1 MGIHKCMVAMKMLAN
16 GCSADSLDD
25 HLKMGESTTL
35 ETLKKFIKTII
46 DVAGNE
52 YLRPPTEQEVQH
64 ILEVKAAQS
73 FSSMLGSI
81 DCIY

>member
-1 MGIHKCMVAMKMLAN
+1 
-16 GCSADSLDD
+16 
-25 HLKMGESTTL
+25 LKMGESTTL